1 MEIVGSNPIGVATS
15 QRRIA
20 GQRARRFRYP
30 RAAQTGNHGSALL
43 AGRDGR
49 DAVSGEQARCGL
61 ARELGY
67 SEEEAGELGLAAV
80 LHDIGKMSGRPAT
93 YLRRAAGGLAAKLHA
108 HLRTAR
114 DWQRVVSGDPRLHDA
129 HLQRVL
135 ADLRQSVE
143 EASLLLLHAEI
154 VLATFGPTP
163 SRLRQR
169 SICCWCPASE
179 ADRRGG
185 GRELISPLG

>member
-1 MEIVGSNPIGVATS
+1 MT
-15 QRRIA
+15 
-20 GQRARRFRYP
+20 
-30 RAAQTGNHGSALL
+30 RAATGSEAACRMLAQIAERWADEIETVAEGLLEAAMSA
-43 AGRDGR
+43 D
-49 DAVSGEQARCGL
+49 
-61 ARELGY
+61 
-67 SEEEAGELGLAAV
+67 
-80 LHDIGKMSGRPAT
+80 DIGKTSGRPAT

-129 HLQRVL
+129 HLQPVL